1 MNSMNP
7 MNRRRALKTLFCSS
21 AALALNLQSRRA
33 QGEIAKDALHL
44 LSIGDFGTGGADQT
58 AVAKAMQAFVG
69 KTAIKTE
76 GVWLLGDNFYSAV
89 KGGFTLESPRW
100 QAGIEAMYPA
110 TVFPGPLW
118 AVLGNHDYHDNEGGE
133 QVQLAYAKKLGARW
147 KMPAKWYRFEL
158 GNPLQPLVT
167 FLCLDSNLPTVSN
180 GKDKKTGKPKRH
192 LTEQEATEQL
202 AWFKAELAKPRAP
215 FTIVVAH
222 HPLYT
227 NGSHGDTKPLIEQWG
242 SLLQEHKVHAYICGH
257 DHDLQHLELEG
268 QFTSFVLSGG
278 GGAKPRPMKVTHKV
292 PFGKPALGF
301 THLQIQADTLTFTH
315 HGVDGAVLHRFS
327 KKQDGSVVLG

>member
-1 MNSMNP
+1 MNP

-21 AALALNLQSRRA
+21 AALALNLRPRRA
-33 QGEIAKDALHL
+33 QGEIAKEALHL
-44 LSIGDFGTGGADQT
+44 LSIGDFGTGGADQKK
-58 AVAKAMQAFVG
+58 VAKAMQAFMT

-76 GVWLLGDNFYSAV
+76 GVWLLGDNFYSVV
-89 KGGFTLESPRW
+89 KDGFSVKSERW
-100 QAGIEAMYPA
+100 QTGIEAMYPA
-110 TVFPGPLW
+110 SVFPGPLW
-118 AVLGNHDYHDNEGGE
+118 SVLGNHDYHDNEGGE
-133 QVQLAYAKKLGARW
+133 KVQLAYAQQPGTRW

-158 GNPLQPLVT
+158 GGAQPLVT

-180 GKDKKTGKPKRH
+180 GKDKKTGKDKKH
-192 LTEQEATEQL
+192 LTEQEAAEQL

-222 HPLYT
+222 HPLYS

-242 SLLQEHKVHAYICGH
+242 GLLQEHKVHAYMCGH

-278 GGAKPRPMKVTHKV
+278 GGAKTRPLKGEHKV
-292 PFGKPALGF
+292 PFGQDTFGF
-301 THLQIQADTLTFTH
+301 THLQMQADALTFTH
-315 HGVDGAVLHRFS
+315 HGVDGAALHQFT
-327 KKQDGSVVLG
+327 KKLDGSVVIG